1 MALWNNFPYSN
12 VHELNLDWVIAT
24 MKYLIDQWES
34 YGTTVDAD
42 AVAGLAPKVTVT
54 GDLKQGLTFHFTLVK
69 GDQGDEG
76 PQGVGITSA
85 TMDASYQ
92 LTLNFSD
99 GTSWTS
105 PSLRGATGAG
115 LMILDEYA
123 TLADLQTA
131 HPTGDAG
138 DAYLVGVSPSFTLYI
153 WSTANAAWVDGGAL
167 TSSSPTST
175 TPLMDGSA
183 DVGTENTYA
192 RGDHVHPSDTSKQDV
207 LTAGTGI
214 DITGTTI
221 SVNAAIP
228 APSNS
233 NPLMDGSADAGSSTN
248 YSRSDHV
255 HPSDT
260 TKQDVLLAGNGIDIT
275 GQTISA
281 TVFSGIDT
289 DNLIGSVV
297 SSSGSLSYTAPY
309 DGYIIACGNNSTTT
323 WQGTISVNGQVIIR
337 TPESSSVRSYPPI
350 PVKAGDV
357 ITASVGSHP
366 SYQCRVNHFGYKNS

>member
-42 AVAGLAPKVTVT
+42 AVAGLAPNVTVT

-85 TMDASYQ
+85 TMNASYQ

-167 TSSSPTST
+167 TSPSPTGT

-183 DVGTENTYA
+183 AVGTENTYA

-214 DITGTTI
+214 TI
-221 SVNAAIP
+221 LSNVISAA
-228 APSNS
+228 APSNLD
-233 NPLMDGSADAGSSTN
+233 PLMDGTESAGVSDD
-248 YSRSDHV
+248 YSRCDHV

-260 TKQDVLLAGNGIDIT
+260 SKQDVLTAGDGITIDGSGNISADVFNGIDTSNVVAAYASSTNIT
-275 GQTISA
+275 ITSYAEDVYIIGKRVEIDTLKIDGVAIPISMDLNSGGVNYGQNIMVVLKAGQTWEA
-281 TVFSGIDT
+281 TRF
-289 DNLIGSVV
+289 IGTVY
-297 SSSGSLSYTAPY
+297 GRL
-309 DGYIIACGNNSTTT
+309 
-323 WQGTISVNGQVIIR
+323 
-337 TPESSSVRSYPPI
+337 
-350 PVKAGDV
+350 
-357 ITASVGSHP
+357 
-366 SYQCRVNHFGYKNS
+366 

>member
-12 VHELNLDWVIAT
+12 VHELNLNWVIET

-34 YGTTVDAD
+34 YGTTVNAD
-42 AVAGLAPKVTVT
+42 AVSGLAPNVTVT

-167 TSSSPTST
+167 TTPSPTTT

-183 DVGTENTYA
+183 AVGSENAYA

-207 LTAGTGI
+207 LTAGSGI

-221 SVNAAIP
+221 SLDGTIP
-228 APSNS
+228 SPSNS
-233 NPLMDGSADAGSSTN
+233 NPLMDGSADAGTSSN

-255 HPSDT
+255 HPKDSS
-260 TKQDVLLAGNGIDIT
+260 KQDVLTAGSGITIT
-275 GQTISA
+275 GTTISA
-281 TVFSGIDT
+281 DVLMGIDT
-289 DNLIGSVV
+289 SNVLATFQNES
-297 SSSGSLSYTAPY
+297 SYTATEDGYVIWWAVSY
-309 DGYIIACGNNSTTT
+309 DGNMSHGYYYQWVDGVQLQS
-323 WQGTISVNGQVIIR
+323 GQSFGADARIQ
-337 TPESSSVRSYPPI
+337 I
-350 PVKAGDV
+350 PLKAGQTFEV
-357 ITASVGSHP
+357 TNYNS
-366 SYQCRVNHFGYKNS
+366 NHTNKCNTIIYGVL